1 MSYETNDKVVF
12 KYKGAYEVGVVTG
25 RGSDKDNKTSYY
37 IRSEKG
43 SGYSLVPVDKK
54 RRKNQPDYPVID
66 SVMTAAWNK
75 ALEKGDVTDTN
86 LFAKDELV
94 KVKTVKRTAVETR
107 GRKSLSKKQKVLNL
121 LSKGDNVAW
130 STIQNRFELESPR
143 SMIDTLRAEGY
154 MIYGSKVKGKHVYRM
169 GTPTRAI
176 ISAGIQALY
185 GTPFKYDNSSARAP
199 RKGTVASI
207 DA

>member
-1 MSYETNDKVVF
+1 MF
-12 KYKGAYEVGVVTG
+12 KQ
-25 RGSDKDNKTSYY
+25 
-37 IRSEKG
+37 
-43 SGYSLVPVDKK
+43 L
-54 RRKNQPDYPVID
+54 
-66 SVMTAAWNK
+66 
-75 ALEKGDVTDTN
+75 TN
-86 LFAKDELV
+86 LFKDELV
-94 KVKTVKRTAVETR
+94 KVKTVKRTAETR

-154 MIYGSKVKGKHVYRM
+154 MIYGNRVNGKKYYRM

-176 ISAGIQALY
+176 VAAGIKALY
-185 GTPFKYDNSSARAP
+185 GTPFRYNNHKVSVKKSQLIAL
-199 RKGTVASI
+199 

>member
-1 MSYETNDKVVF
+1 MFKTLTN
-12 KYKGAYEVGVVTG
+12 
-25 RGSDKDNKTSYY
+25 
-37 IRSEKG
+37 I
-43 SGYSLVPVDKK
+43 
-54 RRKNQPDYPVID
+54 
-66 SVMTAAWNK
+66 
-75 ALEKGDVTDTN
+75 
-86 LFAKDELV
+86 FAKDELV
-94 KVKTVKRTAVETR
+94 KVKTVKRAVETR

-154 MIYGSKVKGKHVYRM
+154 MIYGNRVNGKKYYRM

-176 ISAGIQALY
+176 VAAGIKALY
-185 GTPFKYDNSSARAP
+185 GTPFRYNNHKVSVKKSDLIAL
-199 RKGTVASI
+199 

>member
-1 MSYETNDKVVF
+1 MF
-12 KYKGAYEVGVVTG
+12 KT
-25 RGSDKDNKTSYY
+25 
-37 IRSEKG
+37 
-43 SGYSLVPVDKK
+43 L
-54 RRKNQPDYPVID
+54 
-66 SVMTAAWNK
+66 
-75 ALEKGDVTDTN
+75 TN

-130 STIQNRFELESPR
+130 TTIQSKFDLESPR

-154 MIYGSKVKGKHVYRM
+154 MIYGNRVNGKKYYRM

-176 ISAGIQALY
+176 VALVLKRCMELRSD
-185 GTPFKYDNSSARAP
+185 TTTTRFL
-199 RKGTVASI
+199 
-207 DA
+207 